1 MPGKPKSARVRGV
14 ISPSQVPGEDREDRE
29 GERGSAEE
37 PAPPAPAVVA
47 LDAAPAALDAA
58 PALRDSPAPLDAAP
72 AALDAAPALRD
83 SPAPLDAA
91 PAPLDAAAPAALD
104 AAAPAAESPLLDRR
118 AFDRAIAQHLPAL
131 RARAAQLCRGYGDPD
146 DLVQDALL
154 RAFRARSQTRD
165 LTRLR
170 GWLLTIVTNTF
181 LDSLRRRKARPGEV
195 ELEIDVAAPTVEED
209 DSPWARIDLDD
220 IRAAVAELPDDVR
233 EAYRLFALE
242 GNDYTTVSKQLSIP
256 KATVGTRILRARKRL
271 RALLLRKHIDPPPRS
286 TNL

>member
-29 GERGSAEE
+29 GERGSTEE
-37 PAPPAPAVVA
+37 PASPAPAVVA
-47 LDAAPAALDAA
+47 LDAAPAAASNAA
-58 PALRDSPAPLDAAP
+58 ASLG
-72 AALDAAPALRD
+72 
-83 SPAPLDAA
+83 A
-91 PAPLDAAAPAALD
+91 PAPIDGVPASLEAAASLDAAAPT
-104 AAAPAAESPLLDRR
+104 ESPLLDRR
-118 AFDRAIAQHLPAL
+118 AFDRAISQHLSSL
-131 RARAAQLCRGYGDPD
+131 RSRAAQLCRGYGDPD

-165 LTRLR
+165 LGRLR

-195 ELEIDVAAPTVEED
+195 ELEIDVPAPALEDD
-209 DSPWARIDLDD
+209 DSPWSSIELDD

-242 GNDYTTVSKQLSIP
+242 DNDYNAVSKQLGIP

-271 RALLLRKHIDPPPRS
+271 RALLQPKLQ
-286 TNL
+286 

>member
-37 PAPPAPAVVA
+37 PAPAAPAVA
-47 LDAAPAALDAA
+47 PLASAELDDGAAPASRDHSTRDAV
-58 PALRDSPAPLDAAP
+58 PAIGV
-72 AALDAAPALRD
+72 
-83 SPAPLDAA
+83 
-91 PAPLDAAAPAALD
+91 AAAGAPPAD
-104 AAAPAAESPLLDRR
+104 GPPDGGPPFESPLLDRR
-118 AFDRAIAQHLPAL
+118 AFDRAIAQHLQAL
-131 RARAAQLCRGYGDPD
+131 RSRAAQLCRGYGDPD

-165 LTRLR
+165 LGRLR

-195 ELEIDVAAPTVEED
+195 ELEIDVPAPALEDD
-209 DSPWARIDLDD
+209 DSPWSSIELDD

-242 GNDYTTVSKQLSIP
+242 DNDYNAVSKQLGIP

-271 RALLLRKHIDPPPRS
+271 RALLQPKLQ
-286 TNL
+286 